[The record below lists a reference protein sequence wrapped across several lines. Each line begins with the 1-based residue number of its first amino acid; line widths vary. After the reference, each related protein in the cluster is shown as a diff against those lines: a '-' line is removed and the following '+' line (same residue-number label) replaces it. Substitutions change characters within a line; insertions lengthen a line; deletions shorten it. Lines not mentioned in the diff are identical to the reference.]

1 MATTKRDQ
9 IIERNAANVRRFLE
23 HTHGG
28 RFDVIDELV
37 DANIITHGFPCGTNP
52 ASRAEYRAFF
62 ENLDELWADMV
73 FELHAL
79 VANEHHVAARFT
91 VIGTHA
97 SDAMGIPATGRR
109 VTFDGM
115 ALYRMKD
122 GRIAETWL
130 HPDNAAILEQLGAFE
145 AAA

>member
-1 MATTKRDQ
+1 MSKGNETIR
-9 IIERNAANVRRFLE
+9 RNAANVRRFLD
-23 HTHGG
+23 HTHSG

-37 DANIITHGFPCGTNP
+37 EPDIVTPGFPCGSDP
-52 ASRAEYRAFF
+52 ASRAEYKAFF
-62 ENLDELWADMV
+62 AALEQLWADMS

-79 VANEHHVAARFT
+79 VADEQFVAARFT
-91 VIGTHA
+91 VSGTHA
-97 SDAMGIPATGRR
+97 GDVMGVRATGRR

-115 ALYRMKD
+115 ALYRMQD

-130 HPDNAAILEQLGAFE
+130 QPDNAAILAQLGALD